1 MHFLPVVTLNR
12 NILYIL
18 FYILFTRLQ
27 FGNSKNKK
35 LAIVSLQR
43 FVDTCSKIQRNRV
56 RWKKERNHWRSLVY
70 PHIFQR
76 TESSPFERKIAYT
89 FRALKTRELDRIIPT
104 IQGIHLSL
112 WVPDHVHAR
121 TAHLS
126 RSTIPTRSTRT
137 RAFSSFPGSSVN
149 TSVSLY
155 TWYRFSLSKGRI
167 SSLSLH
173 RSINRSE
180 WK

>member
-18 FYILFTRLQ
+18 FLLFTRLQ
-27 FGNSKNKK
+27 FGNCKSKK

-173 RSINRSE
+173 RSIDRSE